1 MLAGILLE
9 QLTPCPFDGQ
19 KVKAGIRLANFY
31 GTHHVRVLYSCA
43 VLGLADKASHCGTIM
58 PQFLTEDFEGD
69 GTMGRVL
76 SPVDF
81 CGTAFSNLTLEG
93 VPGYL

>member
-1 MLAGILLE
+1 MLLGVLLE
-9 QLTPCPFDGQ
+9 ELTPGPFDRQ
-19 KVKAGIRLANFY
+19 KMKAGIRLADFY

-43 VLGLADKASHCGTIM
+43 VLGFADEASHCGTIM

-76 SPVDF
+76 SPVNF

-93 VPGYL
+93 VPGYF